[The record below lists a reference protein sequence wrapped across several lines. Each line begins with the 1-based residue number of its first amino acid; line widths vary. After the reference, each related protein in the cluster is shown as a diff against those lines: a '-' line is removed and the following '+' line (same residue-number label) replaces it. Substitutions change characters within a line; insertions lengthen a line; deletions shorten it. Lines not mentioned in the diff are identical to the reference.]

1 MQVECLQVS
10 GLRIETCKDVCTQKI
25 CAFWFWDGLVESVEH
40 GGIPALLKECHAPGI
55 GHVQVYYSSVPFRK
69 LKPVLI
75 NNTYA
80 NPEAEIGEKLANPA
94 RDPREGIKLAKEYDL
109 VQKEMDVTLAEWEG
123 LQVWN

>member
-1 MQVECLQVS
+1 VS
-10 GLRIETCKDVCTQKI
+10 
-25 CAFWFWDGLVESVEH
+25 
-40 GGIPALLKECHAPGI
+40 
-55 GHVQVYYSSVPFRK
+55 PFRK

-94 RDPREGIKLAKEYDL
+94 RDPREMIKLAKEYDL

-123 LQVWN
+123 MQA